1 MLLVEEAHDCSLSGA
16 VSAATVDPIVII
28 ITAFAATP
36 LTPASVDPAT
46 ITAAAVAA
54 AAFIATDPFTSDTVA
69 SFTDVAPP
77 PTAECMVC
85 NMVTLP
91 QPMWYCNICTRST
104 CYECVQEHACVDACG
119 CSDLTMVR
127 HPHEE
132 LFVKLHKHG
141 LVRPASGPLK
151 SIAEVCEGMVEVNM
165 MLRTYLTAHVLD
177 GSRNIM
183 FTSTTGKRSSS
194 ASSPRSLGYL
204 RKPAQG
210 RLEAIPEDCEEGML
224 QASEEAILLNKASR
238 PAPAL
243 NPAARRAFHLPSP
256 APMEPTSVSAFSIW
270 GEALAE
276 SVMSR
281 AAITPSST
289 CATSFV
295 AGKSSQSASRAGSP
309 KSCTSRKFSFN

>member
-69 SFTDVAPP
+69 SFTDVTPP

-165 MLRTYLTAHVLD
+165 MLREP
-177 GSRNIM
+177 S
-183 FTSTTGKRSSS
+183 STCAASIFAGKRSSS

-204 RKPAQG
+204 RKPAPG

-295 AGKSSQSASRAGSP
+295 AGKSSQSASRVGSP
-309 KSCTSRKFSFN
+309 KSCTSRKLSFN